1 MPSSYLSNFLL
12 QKSALLILTYTS
24 KINQK
29 IWLDLHNDPLE
40 KSYLRYENLYVT
52 IFHTFFSC
60 ALLVRQ
66 KKIMEDCSVEEWRII
81 SNPTCISGKM
91 KYFGEIKLEK

>member
-12 QKSALLILTYTS
+12 QKSELLILTYTS

-29 IWLDLHNDPLE
+29 IRLDLHNDPLE

-52 IFHTFFSC
+52 IFHTFF
-60 ALLVRQ
+60 
-66 KKIMEDCSVEEWRII
+66 
-81 SNPTCISGKM
+81 
-91 KYFGEIKLEK
+91 